1 MDCVDPLL
9 GHVEIGFK
17 AGARQVYCV
26 RIPTYAH
33 VGMIGD
39 FHDGSNA
46 RQIGYPASMNFKSN
60 YDVIVIAKLTQFA
73 QRAADLLLRIFDG
86 NAIR

>member
-1 MDCVDPLL
+1 
-9 GHVEIGFK
+9 
-17 AGARQVYCV
+17 
-26 RIPTYAH
+26 
-33 VGMIGD
+33 
-39 FHDGSNA
+39 
-46 RQIGYPASMNFKSN
+46 MNFKSN